1 MSEFTVV
8 NLLEVED
15 MAPRFGLSPGLESRF
30 AREPLA
36 LEGAGVS
43 YFRIAPD
50 FRTPFGHRHQE
61 QEEVYVVLSGTARL
75 SVADELVELGPLEAV
90 RMAPTAAR
98 CLEGGPDGAEVLAFG
113 APSHDNRDAEM
124 LPGWWGSDSDD

>member
-15 MAPRFGLSPGLESRF
+15 MAPRFGLSP
-30 AREPLA
+30 
-36 LEGAGVS
+36 
-43 YFRIAPD
+43 
-50 FRTPFGHRHQE
+50 
-61 QEEVYVVLSGTARL
+61 EV
-75 SVADELVELGPLEAV
+75 VELGPLEAV
-90 RMAPTAAR
+90 RVAPTAAR